1 MVGSR
6 SRSDFCYRLGGF
18 VESWRVEN
26 KASRRLGMDRINVAR
41 VDLDLGGDRF
51 RDSQFY
57 LLDLRFT
64 PYPALHRIS
73 ALERC
78 PCPRP
83 VELLDFSG

>member
-1 MVGSR
+1 M

-57 LLDLRFT
+57 LLDLRFA
-64 PYPALHRIS
+64 PYPALHRFS
-73 ALERC
+73 PLERGSC
-78 PCPRP
+78 ARAL
-83 VELLDFSG
+83 ELLDFPG